1 MTEEIQDLIQKAEKY
16 LRSAEVLRGIGDLDS
31 AASRLYYAMFYCAEA
46 LLASKG
52 LAFSSHRAV
61 VSAFARQFVKTGL
74 LPAEM
79 HAWLREAFDKRQLGD
94 YVARPSLQP
103 AELEALQSN
112 AVQFTA
118 RTRALLEEPGS

>member
-1 MTEEIQDLIQKAEKY
+1 LTEEIQDLIRKAEKY

-46 LLASKG
+46 LLVSKG

-61 VSAFARQFVKTGL
+61 VSAFAQQFVKTGL

-112 AVQFTA
+112 AVKFTA
-118 RTRALLEEPGS
+118 QTRALLEEAGG